1 VSSNQFQNRLNLV
14 RTAHGREPFD
24 LIIQNVNVVNVY
36 NEEIINGNNGIGFIC
51 GFGIQRGAISSTVA
65 HDHHNPIIA
74 GVVDESSMAACARAS
89 EAMQGGLVVA
99 LRDTVLVEL
108 PLQWVV

>member
-1 VSSNQFQNRLNLV
+1 MSSNQVHNRMDLV
-14 RTAHGREPFD
+14 RIAHGREPFD
-24 LIIQNVNVVNVY
+24 LIIQNVNIVNVY
-36 NEEIINGNNGIGFIC
+36 SEEIIKGNIGIGFIC

-74 GVVDESSMAACARAS
+74 GVDDESMAACARAP
-89 EAMQGGLVVA
+89 EAIQVGLVAA